1 MSASAR
7 PIKANELNVKD
18 ITFSDVRTN
27 KAGGKTIYINNS
39 DRGSLFVQT
48 PELEIPF
55 DSGNFWPNEKNPGS
69 GKYDIRVQLKDWNVD
84 GSATKE
90 LYDMLCSLDEKVK
103 EEAMKESLAWFKK
116 KKLTMEG
123 IGEKYTPMVKFSID
137 SETGEPD
144 GKYPPTFRFKIN
156 QYDGSVQCVCWQHG
170 SKEPMNVNEP
180 EKEGF
185 VKLGINCPY
194 GSKVKHEGVFKK
206 GTKVKMVL
214 RCNGIWVTNGNF
226 GCTWSAQQIRIK
238 TAPTF
243 NNYAFL
249 DDTDD
254 EDEVRT
260 TEKLDTNF
268 VESSDEE
275 ADEADEDNE

>member
-55 DSGNFWPNEKNPGS
+55 DSGN
-69 GKYDIRVQLKDWNVD
+69 WNVD